1 MKFRTS
7 GLLAVLLLALSFGAA
22 AVDQIKQGVDY
33 EVLAKPQPTETGDK
47 IEVLELFWY
56 GCPHCFKLEPFFEDW
71 LGHLPDEVAFR
82 RMPAIFNKTWELNA
96 QGYYT
101 AEALGVL
108 DQTHRPL
115 FDAIHLHNRKLFDEN
130 ALAAFFAEQGVS
142 KDDFHKTFNSFAVK
156 TKTSRAKSLTPRYG
170 ITGVPAVIVNGKY
183 RTSAVM
189 AGGEERLM
197 RVIDAL
203 IALEKAGVH

>member
-7 GLLAVLLLALSFGAA
+7 GLLAVLLLVLSFGASA
-22 AVDQIKQGVDY
+22 MEQIKEGTDY

-56 GCPHCFKLEPFFEDW
+56 GCSHCFKLEPVLEAW
-71 LGHLPDEVAFR
+71 LEHVPEGAAFR
-82 RMPAIFNKTWELNA
+82 RMPAVFSKPWEINA

-108 DQTHRPL
+108 DRTHRPL
-115 FDAIHLHNRKLFDEN
+115 FDAIHLQNRKLFDEN
-130 ALAAFFAEQGVS
+130 SLATFFAEQGVS
-142 KDDFHKTFNSFAVK
+142 KDDFSKTFNSFAVK
-156 TKTSRAKSLTPRYG
+156 TKTSRAKSMTPRYG

-189 AGGEERLM
+189 AGNEERLM
-197 RVIDAL
+197 RVINAL
-203 IALEKAGVH
+203 IALEKAGLK